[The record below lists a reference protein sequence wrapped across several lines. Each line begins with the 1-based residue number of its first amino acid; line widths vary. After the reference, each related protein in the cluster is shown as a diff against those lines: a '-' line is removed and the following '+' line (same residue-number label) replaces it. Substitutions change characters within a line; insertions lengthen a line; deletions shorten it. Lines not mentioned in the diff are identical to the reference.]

1 MATANDF
8 TLTAASM
15 TAGQSGSITFT
26 RPSKQYALHSASVTF
41 GAVTEPMALT
51 VLSQSETK
59 VVYGF
64 TPPLY
69 WCEDLPDAVS
79 GTASMTAQV
88 SFDSVIDA
96 LDDPHVCSLQSPF
109 TVYVPESLRPTGTLE
124 TEMVYGNDVARQW
137 GTALRGISRLRYAV
151 TAQPAMGAA
160 VTACTLRL
168 GAQEQSGLQGELPPF
183 TAPGEFQPVAHISD
197 RRGRSAEVRGAEITV
212 WDYYRPTLSGIS
224 VLRCSQNGNANS
236 GGAYLKVRAVAKCA
250 AVDGRNS
257 VTLRV
262 RIRPVGGTWGSFVTL
277 TSGTAKILAASAT
290 AVYEAEFTAADA
302 LGSTN
307 SVTALSGTAAVAFH
321 LREGGDGAAFG
332 KRAPSEGLHCAWDA
346 HFDGAVTAS
355 GKVTAG
361 SLQVGGKSLLDLT
374 YPVGSVYMS
383 FSATSPATLFGGTWS
398 KIEGLFLMGADKNHV
413 ANTIGGAAAHTLKV
427 SELPAHSHRVL
438 GYADAENVGHSHTV
452 PNIRTG
458 TGGEYSAYAE
468 TWGNGSGSRD
478 LSTDFTD
485 ITHNHRV
492 DITSQTTGSG
502 AAISLLPPYMAVNMW
517 RRTA

>member
-8 TLTAASM
+8 TLTLPPL
-15 TAGQSGSITFT
+15 TAGLQGSMTFT
-26 RPSKQYALHSASVTF
+26 RPSAQYTLGAANVTF
-41 GAVTEPMALT
+41 GSVTEPMALT
-51 VLSQSETK
+51 VLSRSETK

-69 WCEDLPDAVS
+69 WCEDLPHAVS
-79 GTASMTAQV
+79 GTGSV
-88 SFDSVIDA
+88 SAAVAFDSAIDA
-96 LDDPHVCSLQSPF
+96 LDDPHVCTLSAPF
-109 TVYVPESLRPTGTLE
+109 TLYVPESLRPTGTLE
-124 TEMVYGNDVARQW
+124 TELIYGSDVAQQW
-137 GTALRGISRLRYAV
+137 GTALRGISRLRYTVAAV
-151 TAQPAMGAA
+151 PAMGAS
-160 VTACTLRL
+160 VTDCTVHL
-168 GAQEQSGLQGELPPF
+168 GAQEAAGLSGELPPF
-183 TAPGEFQPVAHISD
+183 TAAGTFTPVARLGDS
-197 RRGRSAEVRGAEITV
+197 RGRSAELRGDGLTV

-224 VLRCSQNGNANS
+224 VLRCTQSGSADS

-257 VTLRV
+257 VTLQV
-262 RIRPVGGTWGSFVTL
+262 RIRPVGGTWGSYVTL
-277 TSGTAKILAASAT
+277 SSGTAKVLAASAS
-290 AVYEAEFTAADA
+290 AVYEAQFTATDT

-332 KRAPSEGLHCAWDA
+332 KRAPSGGFHCAWDA
-346 HFDGAVTAS
+346 RFDGGLSAA
-355 GKVTAG
+355 GKVSAQ

-383 FSATSPATLFGGTWS
+383 FSSTSPATLFGGTWA
-398 KIEGLFLMGADKNHV
+398 KVEGLFLMGADKNHA
-413 ANTIGGAAAHTLKV
+413 ANTVGGAASHTLKE

-438 GYADAENVGHSHTV
+438 GYANAENVGHSHTI

-458 TGGEYSAYAE
+458 SSGESGAYAE
-468 TWGNGSGSRD
+468 TWGTGSGSRS

-502 AAISLLPPYMAVNMW
+502 AAISMLPPYMAVNMW